1 MNQDKLKIN
10 DKYEFNEKYKMIVT
24 DKLYSSLEMYKRIYV
39 VRFDLRFPVI
49 INDDCD
55 DGIYDYSVVKNNKVI
70 TRFFSSVKSK
80 IKAELNRRYSE
91 SMKKY
96 KAKLIKH
103 KPRRYEDG
111 MRYVWVKEI
120 GEESERKHYHVLMFF
135 NKDCFFNCNIS
146 SRLQRIIDSAWNSAL
161 GLSDEIKLVHYC
173 FFQYENLS
181 IYDDDLEE
189 KKKIMLDYYFYL
201 TKEYTKTYDVK
212 ERSIGYSKQI
222 CNK

>member
-1 MNQDKLKIN
+1 MVVFVNQDKLKIN
-10 DKYEFNEKYKMIVT
+10 NKYEFNKKYKKIII
-24 DKLYSSLEMYKRIYV
+24 DRLYSSLEDYNRIYI

-91 SMKKY
+91 SMKRY
-96 KAKLIKH
+96 KAKLVKH
-103 KPRRYEDG
+103 KPKKYKHG
-111 MRYVWVKEI
+111 MGYVWVKEM
-120 GEESERKHYHVLMFF
+120 GEESKRKHYHVLMFF
-135 NKDCFFNCNIS
+135 NRDCFFYCGAG
-146 SRLQRIIDSAWNSAL
+146 SRLRNIIDSAWNSAL
-161 GLSDEIKLVHYC
+161 HLSDGKNLVHYC
-173 FFQYENLS
+173 SFLYDSLN
-181 IYDDDLEE
+181 IYDESIEE

-212 ERSIGYSKQI
+212 ERSIGYSK
-222 CNK
+222 